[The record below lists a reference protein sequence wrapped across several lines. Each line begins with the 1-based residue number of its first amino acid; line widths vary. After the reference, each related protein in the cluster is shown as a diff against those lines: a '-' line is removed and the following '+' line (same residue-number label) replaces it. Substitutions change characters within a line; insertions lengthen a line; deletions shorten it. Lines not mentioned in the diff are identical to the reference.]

1 MSVVTYK
8 SSESI
13 AVIAIDRPEKRNAL
27 SVAVVDELADAWRR
41 IQRKR

>member
-1 MSVVTYK
+1 MSVVIYE

-27 SVAVVDELADAWRR
+27 SVSVVDELADAWPP